1 MSVLSRIMLTQK
13 GLRWAVVQRVVQIH
27 FRASEGVGVRVSISI
42 VANLVIFEW
51 VAVVVMWGVVMSLGS
66 EKGPF

>member
-1 MSVLSRIMLTQK
+1 M
-13 GLRWAVVQRVVQIH
+13 VQIH
-27 FRASEGVGVRVSISI
+27 LRASEGVGVRVSISI

-51 VAVVVMWGVVMSLGS
+51 VVVVVMREVVMSLGS